1 MNLVLNIK
9 VNLISSTTFSL
20 SIRSFYSIVLFLSL
34 ILSFF
39 SLKDVILSIKKMKNE
54 EKINSNYSDWDILL
68 KMEKN
73 KSHKK
78 II

>member
-1 MNLVLNIK
+1 MNLELSIK
-9 VNLISSTTFSL
+9 VNLIASNAFSL
-20 SIRSFYSIVLFLSL
+20 SINSFFSLVLFLSL
-34 ILSFF
+34 ILSYF
-39 SLKDVILSIKKMKNE
+39 SLKGVILYIKKMKNE

>member
-1 MNLVLNIK
+1 MNLVLSIK
-9 VNLISSTTFSL
+9 VNLFASNAFSL
-20 SIRSFYSIVLFLSL
+20 SFRSFFSLVLFLSL
-34 ILSFF
+34 ILSYF
-39 SLKDVILSIKKMKNE
+39 SLKGVILYIKKMKNE

-78 II
+78 VI

>member
-1 MNLVLNIK
+1 MNLVLSIK
-9 VNLISSTTFSL
+9 VNLFASNAFSL
-20 SIRSFYSIVLFLSL
+20 SIWSYYSIVLFLSL

>member
-1 MNLVLNIK
+1 MNLVLSIK
-9 VNLISSTTFSL
+9 VNLFASITFSL
-20 SIRSFYSIVLFLSL
+20 SIWSYYSIVLFLSL
-34 ILSFF
+34 ILSYF
-39 SLKDVILSIKKMKNE
+39 SLKGVILSIKKMKNE

-78 II
+78 VI

>member
-1 MNLVLNIK
+1 MNLVLSIK
-9 VNLISSTTFSL
+9 VNLFASNAFSL
-20 SIRSFYSIVLFLSL
+20 SIWAYYSIVLFLSL

-54 EKINSNYSDWDILL
+54 EKINSNYSVWDILL